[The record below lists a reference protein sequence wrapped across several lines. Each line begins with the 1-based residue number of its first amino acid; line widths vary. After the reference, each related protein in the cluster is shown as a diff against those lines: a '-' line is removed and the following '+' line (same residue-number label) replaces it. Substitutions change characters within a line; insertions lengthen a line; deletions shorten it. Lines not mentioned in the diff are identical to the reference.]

1 MNKIRVLLVDDHAI
15 LREGLRALLD
25 RQADIE
31 VVGEACDGQ
40 EALDM
45 AIRFQPDVVV
55 MDISMVGMD
64 GLEATRHL
72 REMQPDMR
80 VVVLTQHDDPL
91 FVNSSLEAGASGYV
105 LKRMGGA
112 RVIDAIHSV
121 HQEGTYLPSDI
132 LKHILQKPSQ
142 EQKGLEALTPR
153 EKEVLKLVA
162 EGFSSQEIAK
172 KLFVS
177 AKTVSVH
184 RTNLMRKLGVRK
196 NTELVRYA
204 LRQGLI
210 KL

>member
-1 MNKIRVLLVDDHAI
+1 MDNIRVVLVDDHAI
-15 LREGLRALLD
+15 LREGLRMLISQ
-25 RQADIE
+25 QADIE
-31 VVGEACDGQ
+31 VVGEAGDGRQ
-40 EALDM
+40 ALE
-45 AIRFQPDVVV
+45 IISKLRPDIVV
-55 MDISMVGMD
+55 MDISMAGMD
-64 GLEATRHL
+64 GLEATRQL
-72 REMQPDMR
+72 NETQPEVR
-80 VVVLTQHDDPL
+80 IIVLTQHDDPV
-91 FVNSSLEAGASGYV
+91 FINSLLEAGAVGYV

-121 HQEGTYLPSDI
+121 YQEGAYLPPAI
-132 LKHILQKPSQ
+132 LKQMLQKSQ
-142 EQKGLEALTPR
+142 QSQDTETRLTQR

-172 KLFVS
+172 ELFLS

-184 RTNLMRKLGVRK
+184 GTNLMRKLGVHK